1 MESIKIILILSDK
14 EPSAGNTAF
23 YLKDNVVSV
32 SVYHMFRQ
40 QVIHDPT
47 VNQFMLYAKIETA
60 AEALQVIEDVS
71 NVYGKPDP
79 TFKVKIDIINN
90 TNYKILAN
98 G

>member
-14 EPSAGNTAF
+14 EPSADNTAF

-32 SVYHMFRQ
+32 SVYHMFRE

-47 VNQFMLYAKIETA
+47 MNQFMLYAKIETA

-90 TNYKILAN
+90 TDYKILAN

>member
-1 MESIKIILILSDK
+1 
-14 EPSAGNTAF
+14 
-23 YLKDNVVSV
+23 
-32 SVYHMFRQ
+32 
-40 QVIHDPT
+40 
-47 VNQFMLYAKIETA
+47 MLYAKIETA

-90 TNYKILAN
+90 TDYKILAN